1 MGAAPDLLDRHLLFF
16 TGKGGVGKSTVTA
29 ATALLAAER
38 GKRVLLVEVDNK
50 GNLTALF
57 EHAPVGFEPRQVYPG
72 VFAMQMSTEASLR
85 EYLKVQARVPVFG
98 RLGPLARAF
107 DFVANAAPGVKEIL
121 TVGKV
126 CWELRESLQG
136 RAHWDLIVVDAAAT
150 GHVISQLDAPRAI
163 QELVQVGPV
172 RSQTDWMV
180 QLLSDPAL
188 TALNVVTA
196 PEEMPVNETIE
207 LVARAREELNVP
219 LGVVIVNRVLPELF
233 THADED
239 VFDALREPA
248 AFDVLTRAAGP
259 GALGVMDAAR
269 LAVTMRRGRSSH
281 LARLREE
288 VDLPLLLLPYL
299 FVRDHGLRV
308 TRMVAE
314 ALSQELGY

>member
-1 MGAAPDLLDRHLLFF
+1 MGPVPDLLDRRLLFF

-29 ATALLAAER
+29 AAALLAAER
-38 GKRVLLVEVDNK
+38 GKRVLLVEVDAK

-57 EHAPVGFEPRQVYPG
+57 EHPPVGFEPSQVYPG
-72 VFAMQMSTEASLR
+72 VFAMQMSTESSLR
-85 EYLKVQARVPVFG
+85 EYLKVQARVPVLG

-126 CWELRESLQG
+126 CWELRESLEG

-150 GHVISQLDAPRAI
+150 GHVIAQLDAPRAI
-163 QELVQVGPV
+163 QELVHVGPV
-172 RSQTDWMV
+172 RTQTDWMV
-180 QLLSDPAL
+180 ELLSDESL

-207 LVARAREELNVP
+207 LVARAREELEVP
-219 LGVVIVNRVLPELF
+219 LGAVIVNRVLPELF
-233 THADED
+233 TRGDEV
-239 VFDALREPA
+239 VFEALREPQPEKL
-248 AFDVLTRAAGP
+248 LTARVGP
-259 GALGVMDAAR
+259 GAVAVLDAAR
-269 LAVTMRRGRSSH
+269 LAVSLRRGRSSH
-281 LARLREE
+281 LARLRDE

-308 TRMVAE
+308 THMVADE
-314 ALSQELGY
+314 LGQELGY